1 MLNSSQEYKEQ
12 LVNELIRLTSVA
24 SVPVI
29 SRTLT
34 VPPTSQVTPDS
45 YYIVPSGATGAW
57 AGKTNQIAYPII
69 GVNGQPNGDW
79 GFWSPFPGVKVSLV
93 SGSDLFF
100 TGTVWQIITGTATG
114 GDMLVAVYGGS
125 DTGIVA
131 KADEIAG
138 NPSNDTFYGKESGN
152 KGFFEFFPKVLT
164 TVLTALNTT
173 TEGAITATDNILQA
187 FGKLQNQVNNINLNL
202 PEGVLTTVL
211 TGLSTATGGVIT
223 ATDNILQ
230 AFGKLQNQINN
241 ISNVINDGDKG
252 DIIVSNSGATWTVE
266 TGTTPNSIIRLDNT
280 AKLPAVDGSQLTNL
294 PTGGNSLTAEE
305 IRDSLTT
312 LTGDNRL
319 DAVAIKNLSAQSLT
333 TVLTGLSTI
342 TGGAITATDNILQAF
357 GKLQNQIN
365 NISLSGDV
373 LTTVLTGLSTAT
385 GGVITATDNIL
396 QAFGKLQNQVR
407 NASIFGLFESP
418 RIGEWM
424 IEYVSVKAYNITSIS
439 LKTDSGTATVSIRIN
454 GIDVPGLSNLS
465 VTSTRLTAAAS
476 GSNTASIGSEVKIFI
491 SNISDP
497 VNLDFSLS
505 IQYA

>member
-29 SRTLT
+29 SQTLT
-34 VPPTSQVTPDS
+34 VPPTSQLTPDS

-79 GFWSPFPGVKVSLV
+79 GFWLPFPGVKVSLV
-93 SGSDLFF
+93 SGGDLFF
-100 TGTVWQIITGTATG
+100 NGTDWQFASVG
-114 GDMLVAVYGGS
+114 GDMFIAEYGGS
-125 DTGIVA
+125 DAGIVA

-138 NPSNDTFYGKESGN
+138 NPSDNTFYGKESGN

-173 TEGAITATDNILQA
+173 T
-187 FGKLQNQVNNINLNL
+187 
-202 PEGVLTTVL
+202 
-211 TGLSTATGGVIT
+211 GGVIT

-241 ISNVINDGDKG
+241 
-252 DIIVSNSGATWTVE
+252 
-266 TGTTPNSIIRLDNT
+266 
-280 AKLPAVDGSQLTNL
+280 
-294 PTGGNSLTAEE
+294 
-305 IRDSLTT
+305 
-312 LTGDNRL
+312 
-319 DAVAIKNLSAQSLT
+319 
-333 TVLTGLSTI
+333 
-342 TGGAITATDNILQAF
+342 
-357 GKLQNQIN
+357 LQNQ
-365 NISLSGDV
+365 S
-373 LTTVLTGLSTAT
+373 ST
-385 GGVITATDNIL
+385 
-396 QAFGKLQNQVR
+396 
-407 NASIFGLFESP
+407 ASIFGLFESP
-418 RIGEWM
+418 EAGSWM
-424 IEYVSVKAYNITSIS
+424 IEYVLVKAYNITGIS

-454 GIDVPGLSNLS
+454 GINVQGLSNLN
-465 VTSTRLTAAAS
+465 VTSTRLTATAS

-491 SNISDP
+491 SNISNP

>member
-1 MLNSSQEYKEQ
+1 MLNSSQEHKEQ

-45 YYIVPSGATGAW
+45 YYIIPSGATGAW

-100 TGTVWQIITGTATG
+100 TGTIWQIITGTATG
-114 GDMLVAVYGGS
+114 GDMLVSAYGGS

-152 KGFFEFFPKVLT
+152 KGFFEFFPKVLA
-164 TVLTALNTT
+164 TVLTGLSTATG
-173 TEGAITATDNILQA
+173 GAITATDNILQA

-202 PEGVLTTVL
+202 PEGVLATVL
-211 TGLSTATGGVIT
+211 TGLSTATGGAIT

-230 AFGKLQNQINN
+230 ALGKLQNQVNN
-241 ISNVINDGDKG
+241 ISNAIDDGDKG
-252 DIIVSNSGATWTVE
+252 DIIISNSRATWTVE

-280 AKLPAVDGSQLTNL
+280 AKLPAVDGSRLTNL
-294 PTGGNSLTAEE
+294 PTNPLTAEQ

-312 LTGDNRL
+312 LTANNRL

-333 TVLTGLSTI
+333 AVLTGLSTI

-357 GKLQNQIN
+357 GKLQNQA
-365 NISLSGDV
+365 S
-373 LTTVLTGLSTAT
+373 
-385 GGVITATDNIL
+385 
-396 QAFGKLQNQVR
+396 
-407 NASIFGLFESP
+407 NAPIFGLFESP
-418 RIGEWM
+418 RVGEWM
-424 IEYVSVKAYNITSIS
+424 IEYVSVKAYNITGIS

-454 GIDVPGLSNLS
+454 GINVQGLSNLN
-465 VTSTRLTAAAS
+465 VTSTRLTATAS

-491 SNISDP
+491 SNVSNP